1 MTSAKP
7 KPPLIPGETRAYPVL
22 PLRDIVVFPHMIVPL
37 FVGREKSIKALEE
50 VMRSDTFILLA
61 TQKNASD
68 DDPATGAIFEIGT
81 LASVLQ
87 LLKLPD
93 GTVKVLVE
101 GAARAKVE
109 RYTDRAEYYEAD
121 AVVLAN
127 SSGEQVEAEALARS
141 VINEFENYVKL
152 NKKVSPE
159 VVGVVQQIEDYAKL
173 ADTVASHLA
182 VKIPDKQVILETPSV
197 TERLEKVLGLME
209 SEISVLQVEKR
220 IRTRVKRQME
230 KTQREYYLNEQ
241 MKAIQKELG
250 DEEGKDELAEIED
263 KIKKTK
269 LSKEAREKATHEL
282 KKLRQMSPMS
292 AEATV
297 VRNYLDWLLS
307 IPWNKKSKV
316 KKDLVLAQEILDA
329 DHFGLEKVKE
339 RIVEYL
345 AVQQRANKLSGPILC
360 LVGPPGVGKTSLGK
374 SIARATGR
382 DFVRVSLGGVRDE
395 AEIRGHRRTYIGSM
409 PGKVIQSMRKAKSSN
424 PLFLLDEVDKMGA
437 DFRGDPSSALLE
449 VLDPEQNHTFNDHY
463 LEVDYDLSNVMF
475 ITTANTLNI
484 PPPLM
489 DRMEIIRIAGYT
501 EDEKV
506 EIARKHLIPHAV
518 AKHGLDLKE
527 WSIDDE
533 ALLLL
538 IRRYTREAG
547 VRNLERELSTLIRKA
562 VKELTLTKKKS
573 ITVEAKTVS
582 DYLGV
587 PKYRYGEVEDEDQ
600 VGVVTGLAW
609 TDVGGELLTIEAA
622 MMPGKGKMT
631 VTGNLRDV
639 MKESISAA
647 ASYVRMRA
655 VAFGIEPPR
664 FDKKDIHVHVP
675 EGATPKDGPSA
686 GVAMVTAIVSVM
698 TGIPVRR
705 DVAMTGEITLRGRVL
720 PIGGLK
726 EKLLAASRGGM
737 KTVLIP
743 EENAKDL
750 VEISESIKKGLEI
763 IPVSRMDEVLA
774 RALTRKPEPI
784 EWDEEKAKPTETSV
798 TTEPAVETEL
808 FGAHGALIGFPLR
821 DQPNWTAAPRGA
833 AVFVWPPCS
842 CFVLDIVQNKERT
855 WFCCR
860 SELRVICSFQTRQ
873 FVLADTPTHEVRRP
887 AKLSRR
893 DV

>member
-1 MTSAKP
+1 MTTQSKP
-7 KPPLIPGETRAYPVL
+7 RPLPPAGEVRSYPVL

-37 FVGREKSIKALEE
+37 FVGREKSIRALEE
-50 VMRSDTFILLA
+50 VMRSDIYILLA

-68 DDPATGAIFEIGT
+68 DDPATDSIYEVGT

-101 GAARAKVE
+101 GAARARVQKFGD
-109 RYTDRAEYYEAD
+109 RTDYYEAE
-121 AVVLAN
+121 AVVLAEDL
-127 SSGEQVEAEALARS
+127 GEKVETEAMART
-141 VINEFENYVKL
+141 VVNEFESYVKL
-152 NKKVSPE
+152 NKKILPE
-159 VVGVVQQIEDYAKL
+159 VVGVVHQIEDHAKL
-173 ADTVASHLA
+173 ADNVASHLA
-182 VKIPDKQVILETPSV
+182 IKIPDKQQILETTSV
-197 TERLEKVLGLME
+197 PARLERILGLME
-209 SEISVLQVEKR
+209 SEISLLQVEKR

-250 DEEGKDELAEIED
+250 DEEGRDELAELED
-263 KIKKTK
+263 KIKKTR
-269 LSKEAREKATHEL
+269 LSKEARDKATHEL

-307 IPWNKKSKV
+307 IPWGRKSKI
-316 KKDLVLAQEILDA
+316 KKDLHNAEQILDH

-339 RIVEYL
+339 RIIEYL
-345 AVQQRANKLSGPILC
+345 AVQTRANRLTGPILC

-374 SIARATGR
+374 SIAKATGR
-382 DFVRVSLGGVRDE
+382 EFVRVSLGGVRDE

-409 PGKVIQSMRKAKSSN
+409 PGKVIQSMRKAKTSN

-449 VLDPEQNHTFNDHY
+449 VLDPEQNSTFNDHY
-463 LEVDYDLSNVMF
+463 LEVDYDLSSVMF

-484 PPPLM
+484 PAPLM

-501 EDEKV
+501 EEEKL
-506 EIARKHLIPHAV
+506 EIARRHLIPNAV
-518 AKHGLDLKE
+518 SKHGLHADE
-527 WSIDDE
+527 WSIDDD
-533 ALLLL
+533 ALMML

-547 VRNLERELSTLIRKA
+547 VRNLERELSTLARKA
-562 VKELTLTKKKS
+562 VKELMTSKQKS
-573 ITVEAKTVS
+573 VNVTTDNLA
-582 DYLGV
+582 DYVGV
-587 PKYRYGEVEDEDQ
+587 PKHRHGEIEAEDM
-600 VGVVTGLAW
+600 VGMVTGLAW
-609 TDVGGELLTIEAA
+609 TDVGGELLTIEGV
-622 MMPGKGKMT
+622 MMPGKGRMT

-647 ASYVRMRA
+647 ASYVRSRA
-655 VAFGIEPPR
+655 VWFGIEPPLFER
-664 FDKKDIHVHVP
+664 RDIHVHVP

-726 EKLLAASRGGM
+726 EKLLAALRGGM

-750 VEISESIKKGLEI
+750 VDLPDSVKNGLEI
-763 IPVSRMDEVLA
+763 IPVSRMDEVLSW
-774 RALTRKPEPI
+774 ALTRKLEPV
-784 EWDEEKAKPTETSV
+784 EWDEASVKPEGP
-798 TTEPAVETEL
+798 EIDVEDDEAASNQT
-808 FGAHGALIGFPLR
+808 AH
-821 DQPNWTAAPRGA
+821 
-833 AVFVWPPCS
+833 
-842 CFVLDIVQNKERT
+842 
-855 WFCCR
+855 
-860 SELRVICSFQTRQ
+860 
-873 FVLADTPTHEVRRP
+873 
-887 AKLSRR
+887 
-893 DV
+893 